1 MTRRANWPSQGVSP
15 FESTVT
21 QRGEG
26 ADSASAPLRNRLYR
40 NLFIAQ
46 FVSNV
51 GTWMQSVAA
60 QSFLDVDHDAYA
72 KAVSHTAD
80 STPTMQYFIALRLSR

>member
-1 MTRRANWPSQGVSP
+1 
-15 FESTVT
+15 
-21 QRGEG
+21 
-26 ADSASAPLRNRLYR
+26 
-40 NLFIAQ
+40 LFIAQ

-60 QSFLDVDHDAYA
+60 QWFLDVDHDAFA

-80 STPTMQYFIALRLSR
+80 SIPTMQYFIALRLSR